1 MPEDHTVL
9 SRQKEKDKDLD
20 VTGNDH
26 LIVSQGVAL
35 AYLER
40 ETKMKT
46 NICAKCGKPYLK
58 TDSHKRF
65 FLDGYRADTDLC
77 AGCNAVS
84 WVVSRLD
91 EGADISIDDCKKLP
105 KTLIFDPKG
114 NNIQEALRGKQ
125 FKELIDRL
133 MEKEPR

>member
-9 SRQKEKDKDLD
+9 SRQKEKDKNLT
-20 VTGNDH
+20 VIGSKY
-26 LIVSQGVAL
+26 LIVSQGIAL
-35 AYLER
+35 AYFER

-65 FLDGYRADTDLC
+65 LLDGYRADTDIC
-77 AGCNAVS
+77 AGCNAVN
-84 WVVSRLD
+84 WVVRRLD
-91 EGADISIDDCKKLP
+91 EGVDISIDDCKKLP

-125 FKELIDRL
+125 FKKLIAHL
-133 MEKEPR
+133 MEEAYI

>member
-1 MPEDHTVL
+1 ML
-9 SRQKEKDKDLD
+9 SRQKEKDKNLT
-20 VTGNDH
+20 VIGSEY
-26 LIVSQGVAL
+26 LIVSQGIAL
-35 AYLER
+35 VYLER
-40 ETKMKT
+40 KTKMKT

-65 FLDGYRADTDLC
+65 LLDGYRADTDIC
-77 AGCNAVS
+77 AGCNAVN
-84 WVVSRLD
+84 WVVRHLD
-91 EGADISIDDCKKLP
+91 EGVDISIDDCKKLP

>member
-9 SRQKEKDKDLD
+9 SRQKEKDKNLT
-20 VTGNDH
+20 VIGSEY
-26 LIVSQGVAL
+26 LIVSQGIAL
-35 AYLER
+35 AYFER

-65 FLDGYRADTDLC
+65 LLDGYRADTAIC
-77 AGCNAVS
+77 AGCNAVN
-84 WVVSRLD
+84 WVVRRLD
-91 EGADISIDDCKKLP
+91 EGLDISIDDCKKLP

-125 FKELIDRL
+125 FKKLIDHL
-133 MEKEPR
+133 MEEAYS

>member
-1 MPEDHTVL
+1 ML
-9 SRQKEKDKDLD
+9 RRQKEKDKNL
-20 VTGNDH
+20 TAIGSEY
-26 LIVSQGVAL
+26 LIVSQGIAL
-35 AYLER
+35 AYFER

-46 NICAKCGKPYLK
+46 NICAKCGKPYLR

-65 FLDGYRADTDLC
+65 LLDGYRAATDLC
-77 AGCNAVS
+77 AGCNAVN

-114 NNIQEALRGKQ
+114 NDIQEALRGKQ
-125 FKELIDRL
+125 FKELIAHL
-133 MEKEPR
+133 MEEAYI

>member
-1 MPEDHTVL
+1 ML
-9 SRQKEKDKDLD
+9 SRQKEKDKNLT
-20 VTGNDH
+20 VIGSKY
-26 LIVSQGVAL
+26 LIVSQGIAL
-35 AYLER
+35 AYFER

-65 FLDGYRADTDLC
+65 LLDGYRADTDIC
-77 AGCNAVS
+77 AGCNAVN
-84 WVVSRLD
+84 WVVRRLD
-91 EGADISIDDCKKLP
+91 EGVDISIDDCKKLP

-125 FKELIDRL
+125 FKKLIDHL
-133 MEKEPR
+133 MEEAYI

>member
-1 MPEDHTVL
+1 ML
-9 SRQKEKDKDLD
+9 SRQKEKDKNLT
-20 VTGNDH
+20 VIGSEY
-26 LIVSQGVAL
+26 LIVSQGIAL

-40 ETKMKT
+40 KTKMKT

-65 FLDGYRADTDLC
+65 LLDGYRADTDIC
-77 AGCNAVS
+77 AGCNAVN
-84 WVVSRLD
+84 WVVRHLD
-91 EGADISIDDCKKLP
+91 EGVDISIDDCKKLP